1 MFEKFEKLV
10 NLALAEG
17 FEKAEVYASAVDSFS
32 VGVYE
37 GHIENYSV
45 AKRAGLSLRGL
56 LNGQMG
62 YASTES
68 DDESEYAELVARA
81 KENAEVLESQDEQF
95 LYDGT
100 EKLDW
105 ISSLNPELEKV
116 TPEQKIA
123 LAMDLEKKCLELGGE
138 GTRVASCEVGTDSS
152 SCVMVNSLGLHR
164 TFESN
169 TAYAAVEVVIAQGDE
184 QYPGFAFRF
193 TRDFNELNVE
203 ELVKEALAEARKYIG
218 CLLYTS
224 DAADEL

>member
-10 NLALAEG
+10 DLALAEG
-17 FEKAEVYASAVDSFS
+17 FEKAEVYASAVGSFS

-105 ISSLNPELEKV
+105 ISSLNSELEKV

-152 SCVMVNSLGLHR
+152 SCVMVN
-164 TFESN
+164 
-169 TAYAAVEVVIAQGDE
+169 
-184 QYPGFAFRF
+184 
-193 TRDFNELNVE
+193 
-203 ELVKEALAEARKYIG
+203 
-218 CLLYTS
+218 
-224 DAADEL
+224 